1 MIVRPQQ
8 RLTADQLRGV
18 LALVDAAADADG
30 TSPVS
35 EHVLLHLRHGGDQ
48 DAVNLLGY
56 LGQTL
61 AGYAHLDRTDLVAGP
76 SAELVVHP
84 EHRRRRVGGALV
96 AALQRL
102 SPDGRLRL
110 WAHGRHAGAEALAR
124 GHGYVQ
130 ERVLWQ
136 MRRSLLS
143 RLPDRPLPPGIALRP
158 FVVGADEAAWVAV
171 NNRAFASHPDQG
183 GWTLDDIRIREGE
196 PWFDPAGFLL
206 AHRVAGGDLV
216 GFHWTKVHGGSAP
229 GAVPAGPDAG
239 PTGPAGQ
246 PGSQP
251 AGPTGP
257 AGQPGGQP
265 GGQPAGPD
273 TGGRD
278 GAGHDHAPIGEVYVL
293 GVDPAAQG
301 LGLGPALTVAGL
313 RYLRNRGLA
322 QVMLY
327 VDESN
332 QSALRLY
339 ERLGFTRW
347 DVDVQYR
354 RDRPQPA

>member
-1 MIVRPQQ
+1 VHVVPLHQ
-8 RLTADQLRGV
+8 LDADQLRAV

-30 TSPVS
+30 TTPVS
-35 EHVLLHLRHGGDQ
+35 EHVLLHLRHGGDR
-48 DAVNLLGY
+48 DARNLLAY
-56 LGQTL
+56 LGPTL
-61 AGYAHLDRTDLVAGP
+61 VGYAHLDSTDLVNGSA
-76 SAELVVHP
+76 AELAVHP
-84 EHRRRRVGGALV
+84 GHRRHGVGAALVGALEET
-96 AALQRL
+96 

-136 MRRSLLS
+136 LRRSLLA
-143 RLPDRPLPPGIALRP
+143 RLPDAPMPAGVTLRP

-183 GWTLDDIRIREGE
+183 GWTLDDIKVRERE

-206 AHRVAGGDLV
+206 AERPGAAGPELI
-216 GFHWTKVHGGSAP
+216 GFHWTKVHGGKSS
-229 GAVPAGPDAG
+229 D
-239 PTGPAGQ
+239 
-246 PGSQP
+246 
-251 AGPTGP
+251 
-257 AGQPGGQP
+257 
-265 GGQPAGPD
+265 
-273 TGGRD
+273 GR
-278 GAGHDHAPIGEVYVL
+278 HDHAPIGEVYVL

-313 RYLRNRGLA
+313 RYLRSRGLA

-332 QSALRLY
+332 PPALRLY

-354 RDRPQPA
+354 RGNH